1 LKFPK
6 DYIETDL
13 DTNKG
18 ARSSRAKK
26 DVTSGS
32 AEKKRKVKHEEDG
45 LDCAATASVVNNSSG
60 GYVPTQNDGEVF
72 MVKTS
77 GAAAQTHGNLFAQ
90 KLKEG
95 DGGLFSRAGS
105 SDGSIFDL
113 PNINSGFVGW
123 DTEDGI

>member
-1 LKFPK
+1 MKFPK

-13 DTNKG
+13 ESNEGT
-18 ARSSRAKK
+18 RPSRAKK
-26 DVTSGS
+26 DTTSGS

-45 LDCAATASVVNNSSG
+45 LDCPVTAPVVDNSSG

-90 KLKEG
+90 KLKES
-95 DGGLFSRAGS
+95 DGLFSRAGS

-123 DTEDGI
+123 DTEGGI